1 MLGLCLVSWLILC
14 AWWRL
19 VWLQVRHGLVSSSLG
34 KSGTP
39 HGTPKAF
46 GKSPLES
53 PLVRDAANLK
63 ALNLEPGVTKVR
75 NGCSA

>member
-1 MLGLCLVSWLILC
+1 MRQGILSIS
-14 AWWRL
+14 
-19 VWLQVRHGLVSSSLG
+19 GSLG

-53 PLVRDAANLK
+53 PLVRDPAMVK
-63 ALNLEPGVTKVR
+63 ALNLEPGVTKV
-75 NGCSA
+75 